1 MYHHIPHFFLNI
13 GEMPERARSMKLKL
27 DQDGHVVMSDGK
39 PIYEMEDGKEL
50 PFDAPRAME
59 KIHELNAENAS
70 RRKDSEKLTEKL
82 KLFEGIED
90 PEVAK
95 KAIETV
101 ANLDAKKL
109 IDAGEVEKLKKQYSE
124 TFDAELGKTRK
135 EHEKKI
141 KDFEELLKGKD
152 STIRNL
158 IIGSNFAKS
167 KYFAGENPKT
177 TLPWDMAQEVFGKYF
192 KPEADKDGSL
202 RLIGYYSGE
211 KILSRD
217 PARIGEPAEFE
228 EAIGFLIDKYP
239 QKEWILRNS
248 PGGPGGSGNL
258 SYDKESQAIV
268 LSRKDAKDPDK
279 YRAARKMAIEKGLQI
294 QIADK

>member
-1 MYHHIPHFFLNI
+1 
-13 GEMPERARSMKLKL
+13 MKLKL
-27 DQDGHVVMSDGK
+27 DQDGHVVLTDGK
-39 PIYEMEDGKEL
+39 PVYEMEDGNEL
-50 PFDAPRAME
+50 AFDAPGAMK
-59 KIHELNAENAS
+59 KIHELNNESAS
-70 RRKDSEKLTEKL
+70 RRKDLEKFQEKF

-95 KAIETV
+95 KALETV

-109 IDAGEVEKLKKQYSE
+109 IDAGEVEKLKKQYTE
-124 TFDAELGKTRK
+124 TFDTELNKTRQ
-135 EHEKKI
+135 EHEKKV
-141 KDFEELLKGKD
+141 KEFEGQLKTKD

-158 IIGSNFAKS
+158 IIGSHFAKS

-192 KPEADKDGSL
+192 KPEQDKSGDL
-202 RLIGYYSGE
+202 KLVGYYSGE

-239 QKEWILRNS
+239 QKDWILRNS

-258 SYDKESQAIV
+258 NYDKDAQFIV
-268 LSRKDAKDPDK
+268 LSQKDARDPEK
-279 YRAARKMAIEKGLQI
+279 YRAARKLAIEKGVKI
-294 QIADK
+294 QIAEK